1 MDFRKHALLLAVIE
15 QFHRSN
21 EFPKSIHVQKAVS
34 MLDSTGLFAMPFA
47 YILYKHGPYS
57 LDVEFELDQ
66 MQSYLA
72 IYADPTPTFAQV
84 LRIGRNGALVKH
96 KVPLSAPDLAA
107 ITSVCRFLSR
117 RPLPEIELLATAAWV
132 WNREQ
137 LRIPIQ
143 IAGRLRALKPYIS
156 DEDALRRSREIS
168 DLANRGQPRL
178 ERVG

>member
-15 QFHRSN
+15 QFHQSN
-21 EFPKSIHVQKAVS
+21 ELPKSIHVQKAASV
-34 MLDSTGLFAMPFA
+34 LDSAGLLATPFT

-66 MQSYLA
+66 MKSYSA
-72 IYADPTPTFAQV
+72 IYADMTPAFAQV
-84 LRIGRNGALVKH
+84 LRTGRNGALVKH
-96 KVPLSAPDLAA
+96 KAPLPAPGLVA
-107 ITSVCRFLSR
+107 ITRVCAFLSR

-132 WNREQ
+132 RSHEQ
-137 LRIPIQ
+137 LRTPLQ

-156 DEDALRRSREIS
+156 DEDALRCNKEIS
-168 DLANRGQPRL
+168 DLASLGQPRL